1 MANIAVQL
9 PSRILHRTMKKE
21 DLNNNEDSIKVS
33 GEGKK
38 RNALK
43 SNNIII
49 TFHFVASKEVT

>member
-1 MANIAVQL
+1 
-9 PSRILHRTMKKE
+9 MKKE
-21 DLNNNEDSIKVS
+21 DLNNNEESIKVW

-49 TFHFVASKEVT
+49 AFHFMASKVVT

>member
-1 MANIAVQL
+1 
-9 PSRILHRTMKKE
+9 MKKE
-21 DLNNNEDSIKVS
+21 DLNNNEESIKVS

-49 TFHFVASKEVT
+49 AFHFVESKVVT

>member
-9 PSRILHRTMKKE
+9 PSLILHRTMKKE
-21 DLNNNEDSIKVS
+21 DLNNNEESIKVS

-43 SNNIII
+43 SNNIFI
-49 TFHFVASKEVT
+49 TFHFVASKVVT